1 MTSAFILPDIKLA
14 SSTTTGVKTHTTTAT
29 TTTTKPVISKEHD
42 NDNCTVCRR
51 EGYTTATAALV
62 VPKLVKVSER
72 TSTADE
78 TDDAT
83 MRPAQSPRE
92 ALATVVKGLNDERI
106 HLTAELAVQQAM
118 LSEHDPSLGARRR
131 AAIDVSIQDL
141 MRRLSWLD
149 GQIYRL
155 HDVLEGQEDV
165 SEEEVEELTQAVNTA
180 AAAPAQNEKKKKVTI
195 RSFVSEH
202 EVSDC
207 HGGDESVEFRRG
219 GHHGKADDDEESEDE
234 EELPWEG
241 FGDDGE
247 SLGMMEGDVSFNAL
261 AGWRGV
267 H

>member
-1 MTSAFILPDIKLA
+1 
-14 SSTTTGVKTHTTTAT
+14 
-29 TTTTKPVISKEHD
+29 
-42 NDNCTVCRR
+42 
-51 EGYTTATAALV
+51 
-62 VPKLVKVSER
+62 
-72 TSTADE
+72 
-78 TDDAT
+78 

-141 MRRLSWLD
+141 MRRLAWLD

-155 HDVLEGQEDV
+155 HDVLEGQEDDV
-165 SEEEVEELTQAVNTA
+165 VCEREVEEFTTREIGLQQQQQQQQQQDTEKSGITA
-180 AAAPAQNEKKKKVTI
+180 GKSKKPGKKVTI

-202 EVSDC
+202 EVSNCDG
-207 HGGDESVEFRRG
+207 GGDESVEFRRG
-219 GHHGKADDDEESEDE
+219 GGGHHDKADDDEESGDE
-234 EELPWEG
+234 EEASLELPWEG

-247 SLGMMEGDVSFNAL
+247 SLGMEGDVSFNAL